1 MSRANIYEPST
12 DEYSPA
18 KRVGHFDTSK
28 ADFWT
33 DADYNGNGSGGTGRG
48 QGLYR
53 TAGGKWVL
61 CHWSSWQ
68 NESDTYAY
76 ASDDEAREWL
86 LRNHED
92 EAVAKHF
99 GPLAEEEDR
108 RPGRPK
114 IGGEVLVRLG
124 DDLIAMVDAYAEQRR
139 INRSEAIR
147 RLVTDAVT
155 RARVGSATP
164 LSPRVNR

>member
-1 MSRANIYEPST
+1 MSRVNVYEPST

-76 ASDDEAREWL
+76 IGEDDARDWL

-92 EAVAKHF
+92 AAVTQYF

-114 IGGEVLVRLG
+114 IGREILVRLG
-124 DDLIAMVDAYAEQRR
+124 DDLLAMVDTYAGEHR

-155 RARVGSATP
+155 RDRVASAAP
-164 LSPRVNR
+164 RSPRQNY